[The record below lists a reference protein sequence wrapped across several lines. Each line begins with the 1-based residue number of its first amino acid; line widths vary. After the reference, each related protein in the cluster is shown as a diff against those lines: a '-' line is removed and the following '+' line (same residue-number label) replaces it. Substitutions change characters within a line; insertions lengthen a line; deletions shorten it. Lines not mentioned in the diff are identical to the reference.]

1 MFDYE
6 RVRYMKECSK
16 RQLVDAAKTLLQM
29 EADIPTSRGIC
40 DAANANL
47 SAINYYFKSKDQLL
61 KTAVDEILEE
71 EYQTL
76 QVNPSLSSKEKLR
89 FVLYSMSEIVMRYRK
104 LTAVS
109 MPFLLLEDE
118 IQVPLTILPYVREL
132 SPKASESEC
141 RIVAYEL
148 ISFLQLA
155 LYRADEFKRYSGID
169 ISDSKQMYA
178 VIDHQLQVLFD

>member
-6 RVRYMKECSK
+6 RVRYMKESSK
-16 RQLVDAAKTLLQM
+16 RHLIDAAKTLLQR
-29 EADIPTSRGIC
+29 DSGIPTSRDIC
-40 DAANANL
+40 DTASANL
-47 SAINYYFKSKDQLL
+47 AAINYYFKSKDQLL

-76 QVNPSLSSKEKLR
+76 KINPSLPSKEKLR
-89 FVLYSMSEIVMRYRK
+89 YVLYHMSEVVMRYRK

-118 IQVPLTILPYVREL
+118 IQVPLTILPYVQEL
-132 SPKASESEC
+132 SPKASQSEC

-148 ISFLQLA
+148 ISFLQLV
-155 LYRADEFKRYSGID
+155 LYRADDFKRYSGTD
-169 ISDSKQMYA
+169 VTDSKQMHA
-178 VIDHQLQVLFD
+178 VIDHQLQILFD